1 MNNQCRGRCYLPKPK
16 PRAEADNTVTTF
28 DTSQDIIRKPNSI
41 IAFIILFL
49 NNVLKKT
56 FLSEFAK
63 V

>member
-16 PRAEADNTVTTF
+16 PGAEADNTVATF

-49 NNVLKKT
+49 NNV
-56 FLSEFAK
+56 
-63 V
+63 